1 MWIWL
6 FFLLYNSPCIG
17 ILVLLSYQSVITV
30 EVFGSEVEKRSKK
43 NGLHRSESS
52 VYPTRVTR
60 ISTKSNQRAI
70 QWEAKKWSFP
80 ERYQSILQKKIFF
93 WSLIPDL
100 CTAGVPWG
108 AAPTLAIFSGSEAGT
123 CPPRAHRVSIKR
135 ALPLFCSQRPLAAW
149 RRKGG
154 PHSAEDCLML
164 WKLTR
169 VGEVG
174 MDMAR
179 ATRARI
185 ECLSCQRCHR
195 FRTADRTSLF
205 RKQ

>member
-1 MWIWL
+1 MRL
-6 FFLLYNSPCIG
+6 KKG
-17 ILVLLSYQSVITV
+17 
-30 EVFGSEVEKRSKK
+30 RK

-70 QWEAKKWSFP
+70 QRETKKWSFP
-80 ERYQSILQKKIFF
+80 ESYQCVLQKRFFF

-100 CTAGVPWG
+100 CTTGVPWG
-108 AAPTLAIFSGSEAGT
+108 AAPTLAVFSGSEAGT
-123 CPPRAHRVSIKR
+123 CTPRAPCLHQTSVT
-135 ALPLFCSQRPLAAW
+135 LFCSQRPLAAR
-149 RRKGG
+149 RRKCG